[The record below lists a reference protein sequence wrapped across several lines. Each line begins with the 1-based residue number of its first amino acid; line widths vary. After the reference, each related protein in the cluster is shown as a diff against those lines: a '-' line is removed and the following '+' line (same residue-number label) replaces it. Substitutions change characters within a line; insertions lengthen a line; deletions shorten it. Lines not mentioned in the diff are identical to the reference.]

1 MFIILCLDEDSL
13 VISCEGVMKYGLV
26 VYVDFY
32 KINCLC
38 ICIVMLLFVGD
49 LIVMLREVVVFVC
62 NM

>member
-1 MFIILCLDEDSL
+1 MFIILCVVEDSL

-38 ICIVMLLFVGD
+38 ICIVMLLFVGGF
-49 LIVMLREVVVFVC
+49 LVILREGVFLC
-62 NM
+62 FI